1 MKRHGTLAFF
11 ISIAI
16 LFSSVPPAHAAITS
30 TQALA
35 MSQGTFALAIIKE
48 AGALSRLSPGASG
61 QDAVDFLSSLG
72 IIPEDGWDVSKPVD
86 EAFLRSL
93 VQNSPEGATLDEI
106 IQSIVTSLESA
117 ILLQATEQNVNSGS
131 AGPSS

>member
-35 MSQGTFALAIIKE
+35 MTQGQFALAILKE
-48 AGALSRLSPGASG
+48 AGALGRLSPGASG
-61 QDAVDFLSSLG
+61 QDAVDFLELLG
-72 IIPEDGWDVSKPVD
+72 IIPEGGWEASKPVD

-93 VQNSPEGATLDEI
+93 VENAPEGATLDEI
-106 IQSIVTSLESA
+106 IRLIQDRIESSL
-117 ILLQATEQNVNSGS
+117 LLLPAEQNVNSGGT
-131 AGPSS
+131 GPS